1 MAAVEALTTLDHN
14 FKSFLKIDIKNYE
27 GEWLALKAK
36 EIVAHGKNLKEVHV
50 AAEKQYKPAELLFV
64 RVPEKGVHIL

>member
-1 MAAVEALTTLDHN
+1 MAAVGALTTLDHN
-14 FKSFLKIDIKNYE
+14 FKAFLEIDVKNYE

-36 EIVAHGKNLKEVHV
+36 EIIAHGKNLKEVY
-50 AAEKQYKPAELLFV
+50 ATAGTQYKSAELLFV